1 MKNTFNKQSITFGG
15 ISRES
20 LLREIKDLIDEAKS
34 IKNQS
39 RKTQTHKCKHTNPK
53 TLEVYRKKLSIT

>member
-1 MKNTFNKQSITFGG
+1 MKNTFNKKPITFGG

-20 LLREIKDLIDEAKS
+20 LLREIKDLINEAKS

-39 RKTQTHKCKHTNPK
+39 RKFQTHRCNHTNPK
-53 TLEVYRKKLSIT
+53 TVEVHREKLSIM